1 MTIRRVFITW
11 QPVLTDHQAFTFQA
25 LAHEAGVPVVAYVTT
40 MEDAVRKEQGWAD
53 TQVNSVERRLIPKRG
68 CLRYCYRQLREHRTD
83 VHLFASP
90 FQQPRLI
97 MCMLFAA
104 WLGIEFYL
112 ISEPYS
118 PRADGY
124 LRETSQL
131 LGKIKAGLRPW
142 LYRVYALLFRI
153 HAAGIF
159 AISRLALDQYQQ
171 AGVPPAKLFL
181 FGYFVPCDA
190 AVPAPPNSTVLA
202 VNTDLR
208 IIFVGSLIRR
218 KGVDLLLEAVQRLHA
233 QDCKVSVDIF
243 GPGDVNSI
251 TPKDASIHYRG
262 MIPFGQAQK
271 VIAQYDLLV
280 LPSRYDGW
288 GVVVNEALCAGV
300 PVVCSDN
307 TGAGA
312 VAVAFGAGLS
322 FSSGDAHA
330 LGDVLARLVD
340 SPSLLKA
347 MRAAAPLAAH
357 ALQPEVAARYM
368 LDVIRAP
375 ADRKASIPSPWYPDC
390 A

>member
-1 MTIRRVFITW
+1 MTFRRVFITW

-25 LAHEAGVPVVAYVTT
+25 LAKEAGVPVVAYVTT
-40 MEDAVRKEQGWAD
+40 MEDAVRKEQGWTD
-53 TQVNSVERRLIPKRG
+53 TQVSSVERRLIPKHG
-68 CLRYCYRQLREHRTD
+68 CLRYCCRQLREHREA

-97 MCMLFAA
+97 MCILFAA

-118 PRADGY
+118 PRSDGY

-142 LYRVYALLFRI
+142 LYRVYALLFRTR
-153 HAAGIF
+153 AAGIF

-171 AGVPPAKLFL
+171 AGVPRAKLFP

-190 AVPAPPNSTVLA
+190 AVLAPPNSTVLA

-208 IIFVGSLIRR
+208 IVFVGSLIRR
-218 KGVDLLLEAVQRLHA
+218 KGVDLLLAAVQRLHA

-243 GPGDVNSI
+243 GPGNVNSI

-300 PVVCSDN
+300 PVVCSN
-307 TGAGA
+307 TTGAGA
-312 VAVAFGAGLS
+312 VAVALGAGLT
-322 FSSGDAHA
+322 FTSGDAESLSA
-330 LGDVLARLVD
+330 VLSRLMAE
-340 SPSLLKA
+340 PSLMKSL
-347 MRAAAPLAAH
+347 RTAAPHAAH
-357 ALQPEVAARYM
+357 ALQPAVAARYM
-368 LDVIRAP
+368 LDVIRAT
-375 ADRKASIPSPWYPDC
+375 ADLRATIRSPWYPDH